1 MKPAPWLDEAVA
13 DNGLR
18 VRDNFLAWFGKSKVV
33 DAQKLPLQLF
43 HGTTRDF
50 GAFDPGLCRTNA
62 QTGAEPRAVFLST
75 SPEVAASY
83 AGQKTPDISSRLPTE
98 ALYEQWLG
106 FLKRHGPGG
115 LTRAFHEEHAVP
127 TVTHYAPGGQ
137 VMPVYV
143 QANRQSVWTNLLD
156 QHRPH
161 VYVAIRE
168 ALQTAGFDGLSYLNK
183 YEGEGSR
190 HLPRAKNPAN
200 LTWVAFTPSQVKSA
214 LCNSGLF
221 QRNNPSMIERHTG
234 IADDVAAA
242 LARGQRA
249 RSVAQA
255 VGRSVVRN
263 RNRHPPFV
271 CL

>member
-106 FLKRHGPGG
+106 LLKRHGPGG

-143 QANRQSVWTNLLD
+143 QANRLLKANARGSNWNQILHRGDDWDTNHLVAHARENGYDGVLFRNVHD
-156 QHRPH
+156 RAEGKGAPSD
-161 VYVAIRE
+161 VYAIFR
-168 ALQTAGFDGLSYLNK
+168 
-183 YEGEGSR
+183 
-190 HLPRAKNPAN
+190 
-200 LTWVAFTPSQVKSA
+200 PSQVKSA
-214 LCNSGLF
+214 LGNSGLYAIHGSLTDA
-221 QRNNPSMIERHTG
+221 P
-234 IADDVAAA
+234 DPPA
-242 LARGQRA
+242 LRQ
-249 RSVAQA
+249 SKKAQDFLQSLQVQPLA
-255 VGRSVVRN
+255 
-263 RNRHPPFV
+263 
-271 CL
+271 CLSP